1 MCRLNRRPRPLCLL
15 LGLALGL
22 CAFTKVAA
30 ASTSATLDSD
40 ALADATVVEPMT
52 ASTLDEGGEEAPSRP
67 VITVKTDDTEPT
79 PLPPPPDPVPAELTV

>member
-1 MCRLNRRPRPLCLL
+1 MCRLNRRRPLCLL

-22 CAFTKVAA
+22 CAFGNVAA
-30 ASTSATLDSD
+30 AANAATLDVD
-40 ALADATVVEPMT
+40 ARVEQTVLEPLT

-79 PLPPPPDPVPAELTV
+79 PMPPPPEPVPADLTV